1 MKHTLFLMALAALGT
16 LTAPAALD
24 LPEAPAAKQQG
35 KIAEKPVLI
44 LWYGADWQPDA
55 AAIEAQWT
63 ELAKAGLPVVLGK
76 YNDALGTP
84 WDTRQRAL
92 PVSTYNAPIGILL
105 THDGLL
111 IATYPGKVVRDAAAT
126 KAAVEKTLAIVPE
139 FVKQLDEARAHTGV
153 PAAEAAGKALS
164 LLAPADAE
172 QHGALKTIITTHDP
186 ADVTG
191 YKAEFCT
198 DHLAMYADINR
209 ILRGGEDGKLTGAE
223 RDFAAAQ
230 AYVEGVLAKR
240 TMYTEKRQQ
249 WLCGLAYIHREKFT
263 SSSCKDDAARDKMLT
278 CYEEVVRLDP
288 TTQHGIGAAKYHQ
301 YWNPNSYYTIKDHFY
316 DAYCM
321 THNFDKEWRM
331 DITDDVKAGAGTYT
345 VQLIPYADGPVI
357 TRDYRFY
364 VDGKEVSNNGDP
376 SVSTKTAELTLP
388 DVPAGAK
395 VELRLI
401 AQCRDHW
408 MGPCGRIEVKAKR

>member
-24 LPEAPAAKQQG
+24 LPEAPAAQQQA
-35 KIAEKPVLI
+35 KAAEKPALI

-55 AAIEAQWT
+55 AAIETQWT
-63 ELAKAGLPVVLGK
+63 QLAKAGLPVVLGK

-92 PVSTYNAPIGILL
+92 PVSTYNAPMGVLL
-105 THDGLL
+105 THDGFLV
-111 IATYPGKVVRDAAAT
+111 ATYPGKVVRDAKAT
-126 KAAVEKTLAIVPE
+126 KAAVEKSLAIVPE
-139 FVKQLDEARAHTGV
+139 FVKQLDAARAATGTA
-153 PAAEAAGKALS
+153 AAESAGKALA

-172 QHGALKTIITTHDP
+172 QHTELKKIITTNDP

-198 DHLAMYADINR
+198 DHLAMYADLNR
-209 ILRGGEDGKLTGAE
+209 ILRGGEDGKLEGAA
-223 RDFAAAQ
+223 RDFAAAE

-240 TMYTEKRQQ
+240 AMYTEKRQQ

-263 SSSCKDDAARDKMLT
+263 SCKDEASRDKMLA
-278 CYEEVVRLDP
+278 CYAEVVKLDP

-301 YWNPNSYYTIKDHFY
+301 YWDPTSYYTIKDHFY

-357 TRDYRFY
+357 TRAYRFF
-364 VDGKEVSNNGDP
+364 VDGKEVSDNGDP
-376 SVSTKTAELTLP
+376 NVNTKTAELTLP
-388 DVPAGAK
+388 AVPAGAK

-401 AQCRDHW
+401 AQCKDHW
-408 MGPCGRIEVKAKR
+408 MGPCGKIEVKKK